1 MRLVTYRA
9 NSDWQAGVERDGQV
23 ASLASLGEDRPSVKA
38 LLEAGPAVVDRV
50 LERAASAFD
59 AGSTDLLPVDSVELG
74 PPVPDP
80 DKIICLGLNYREHAA
95 EANMEIPEVP
105 VLFAKFRNS
114 LVGPYGEIV
123 LPRVSEKIDYEA
135 ELAVIIGR
143 PAKDVSEEEALDYV
157 AGYSCFNDVS
167 ARDVQARTSQ
177 WTAGKAIDTFAPMG
191 PGLVPASEID
201 DVQQL
206 MLTARVNGEVLQ
218 HESTFEM
225 IFGVAHTI
233 AFISSLMTL
242 VPGDVIATG
251 TPSGVGFKRTPPIY
265 LRAGDVVEIEI
276 EKLGT
281 IRNNVVA
288 PAPREAAR
296 RAAAAA
302 TS

>member
-9 NSDWQAGVERDGQV
+9 NGDWQAGVERGGLV
-23 ASLASLGEDRPSVKA
+23 ASIASLGAEQPSVKA
-38 LLEAGPAVVDRV
+38 LLAAGRSAVDAV

-59 AGSTDLLPVDSVELG
+59 GGSADLISVQSVELG

-114 LVGPYGEIV
+114 LVGPYGDIV

-135 ELAVIIGR
+135 ELAVIVGR
-143 PAKDVSEEEALDYV
+143 VAKDVSEDEALDYV
-157 AGYSCFNDVS
+157 AGYACFNDVS

-191 PGLVPASEID
+191 PGLVPAAEIP

-206 MLTARVNGEVLQ
+206 MVSARVNGEVLQ
-218 HESTFEM
+218 DESTAEM
-225 IFGVAHTI
+225 IFTVADTI

-242 VPGDVIATG
+242 VPGDIIATG

-265 LRAGDVVEIEI
+265 LRAGDTVEIEI
-276 EKLGT
+276 EKIGT

-288 PAPREAAR
+288 PVSREAAR
-296 RAAAAA
+296 RAAAAT

>member
-1 MRLVTYRA
+1 MRLVTYCA
-9 NSDWQAGVERDGQV
+9 NGDWQAGVERDGLV
-23 ASLASLGEDRPSVKA
+23 ASIASLGAEQPSVKA
-38 LLEAGPAVVDRV
+38 LLAAGRSAVDAV

-59 AGSTDLLPVDSVELG
+59 GGSADLISVQSVELG

-114 LVGPYGEIV
+114 LVGPYGDIV

-135 ELAVIIGR
+135 ELAVIVGR
-143 PAKDVSEEEALDYV
+143 VAKDVSEDEALDYV
-157 AGYSCFNDVS
+157 AGYACFNDVS

-191 PGLVPASEID
+191 PGLVPAAEIP

-206 MLTARVNGEVLQ
+206 MVSARVNGEVLQ
-218 HESTFEM
+218 DESTAEM
-225 IFGVAHTI
+225 IFTVADTI

-242 VPGDVIATG
+242 VPGDIIATG

-265 LRAGDVVEIEI
+265 LRAGDTVEIEI
-276 EKLGT
+276 EKIGT

-288 PAPREAAR
+288 PVSREAAR
-296 RAAAAA
+296 RAAAAT